1 MAENKV
7 LPNPTPPLQ
16 KKQQQTN
23 KDELLLLL
31 PHQNYI
37 FFWGIDKFLLKFSS
51 KWVFWGFFILV
62 FISIVKFELI
72 YSDLKFKW
80 PFFFFS
86 ECCGCNERWA
96 YPRGWIA
103 ADRWHIQNFIR
114 YRFSRELFIC
124 TYKLALIKISTYL
137 YLFHSVFSLS
147 LTALMQ

>member
-1 MAENKV
+1 MSKISRW
-7 LPNPTPPLQ
+7 LGIDFY
-16 KKQQQTN
+16 KKNRTN
-23 KDELLLLL
+23 KQRRIIITST
-31 PHQNYI
+31 HQNYI
-37 FFWGIDKFLLKFSS
+37 SSWEIDKFLLKSS
-51 KWVFWGFFILV
+51 SILVSWFFFIIV
-62 FISIVKFELI
+62 FSIVKFELI

-80 PFFFFS
+80 SFFSFS

-114 YRFSRELFIC
+114 YRFSRKLFIC